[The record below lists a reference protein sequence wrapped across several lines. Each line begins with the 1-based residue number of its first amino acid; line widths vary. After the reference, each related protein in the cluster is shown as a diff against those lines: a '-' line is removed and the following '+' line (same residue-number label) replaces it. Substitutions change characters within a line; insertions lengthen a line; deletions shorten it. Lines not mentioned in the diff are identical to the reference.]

1 MEWCLDLAQLGV
13 ASVQLVVHLLLPER
27 EAVERGQVHLVRVR
41 VRLRLRARVVRDRV
55 RVSRREGTGPPG

>member
-13 ASVQLVVHLLLPER
+13 ARVQLVVHLLLPER

-41 VRLRLRARVVRDRV
+41 VRLRLRAWVVRDRV